1 MGVRLLCHDG
11 EDDDADMR
19 AKAAQQATA
28 LIGATVSVPPLKSV
42 GCQGDARTYRNFGV
56 ICGDYGRDWDLLGDA
71 ATKIVNES
79 GSLNR
84 VCVSLLHNK
93 AGDAPQFAVSPGGP
107 HTCTSDRFD
116 VLREADAIATQKLTD
131 AGLMRKIWQCPVAM
145 APLTLNGEQGEVIIL
160 RPVDSTEA
168 MTASFYR
175 VPFGICDDI
184 AAAIKAA
191 LPQIADVLFDVTNKP
206 PGTIEW
212 E

>member
-1 MGVRLLCHDG
+1 M
-11 EDDDADMR
+11 
-19 AKAAQQATA
+19 
-28 LIGATVSVPPLKSV
+28 
-42 GCQGDARTYRNFGV
+42 
-56 ICGDYGRDWDLLGDA
+56 
-71 ATKIVNES
+71 
-79 GSLNR
+79 
-84 VCVSLLHNK
+84 
-93 AGDAPQFAVSPGGP
+93 SPGGP

-145 APLTLNGEQGEVIIL
+145 APLTLNNEKGEVIIL
-160 RPVDSTEA
+160 RPGDSTEA

-175 VPFGICDDI
+175 VPFEICDDI